1 MLTIKTPLNRA
12 AGVNGSQAVVSGQLK
27 PPADFLP
34 LPVHATM
41 RSMLEFLTKHRGP
54 VIGLGLLWLV
64 FAFMDVAQ
72 RYYFS
77 GQFPT
82 QSHFLLALYI
92 FTPWWIFSVIAGLI
106 SERFWNN
113 LRKLLLVQA
122 SLGIGIG
129 LIHVAFLAARYWIFW
144 PSAVEKV
151 TYGFVFGEQFFKWF
165 QFEILAYAACAL
177 FWFVWLRA
185 RQVPPENSQFPSTIA
200 LQTDEGRVMVDL
212 DEIEWLRA
220 DNNYVIV
227 YAPPAEFRVRA
238 TLRSMVEKLHTD
250 NFLQTHRSAAVN
262 IDRATR
268 VERARVEL
276 RSGARAPLSRRRR
289 SRLIAMLD
297 SRTA

>member
-1 MLTIKTPLNRA
+1 
-12 AGVNGSQAVVSGQLK
+12 
-27 PPADFLP
+27 
-34 LPVHATM
+34 
-41 RSMLEFLTKHRGP
+41 MLEFLTKHRGP

-64 FAFMDVAQ
+64 FAVMDVAQ

-77 GQFPT
+77 GQFPA

-92 FTPWWIFSVIAGLI
+92 FIPWWIFSMIAGLI
-106 SERFWNN
+106 SERLGKN
-113 LRKLLLVQA
+113 LRKLLVAQA
-122 SLGIGIG
+122 LAGVGIGVM
-129 LIHVAFLAARYWIFW
+129 HVALLAARYWIFW
-144 PSAVEKV
+144 PAAVEKV
-151 TYGFVFGEQFFKWF
+151 TFGFVFGEQFFKWF

-177 FWFVWLRA
+177 FWYAWLHA
-185 RQVPPENSQFPSTIA
+185 RRVRHKNSELPGTIA
-200 LQTDEGRVMVDL
+200 LHTDMVDL

-268 VERARVEL
+268 VERARVEW
-276 RSGARAPLSRRRR
+276 APLSRRRR
-289 SRLIAMLD
+289 GRLIAMLD